1 MGEELVHILETQRQM
16 ENKFEEL
23 ALDGAGGKMSAKEVA
38 DSAQGIFAATEGLF
52 SAVGG
57 KN

>member
-1 MGEELVHILETQRQM
+1 MHILETQRQM